1 MQIRVFT
8 IPALA
13 GQEMQE
19 EMNKFLR
26 GHRIMEVKQQYDA
39 ERGYWTFA
47 VNYIEGSTPNNNA
60 PAIRPEKVD
69 YKTVL
74 SPECFEI
81 FTKLRDA
88 RKQIAKDES
97 VPAYAIF
104 TDKELADIA
113 QLSELSPAA
122 MLKIE
127 GINHGRVDKYGERM
141 LHGILAHVQP
151 TESEN
156 LF

>member
-26 GHRIMEVKQQYDA
+26 GHRVMEVKQQYDA

-74 SPECFEI
+74 SPESFDI

-122 MLKIE
+122 LLKID
-127 GINHGRVDKYGERM
+127 GINHGRVDKYAER
-141 LHGILAHVQP
+141 ILQGVVTSEQIKD
-151 TESEN
+151 TES

>member
-8 IPALA
+8 IPALS
-13 GQEMQE
+13 GQELQE

-26 GHRIMEVKQQYDA
+26 GHRVVEVKQQYDA
-39 ERGYWTFA
+39 DRGFWTFA
-47 VNYIEGSTPNNNA
+47 VNYIEGSQPVNNT
-60 PAIRPEKVD
+60 PAIRSEKVD

-74 SPECFEI
+74 SPECFEV
-81 FTKLRDA
+81 FTKLREA

-104 TDKELADIA
+104 TDKELADIT
-113 QLSELSPAA
+113 QLTDLTPAA
-122 MLKIE
+122 MLKID
-127 GINHGRVDKYGERM
+127 GINHGRVDKYAERILQGVASLGE
-141 LHGILAHVQP
+141 AK
-151 TESEN
+151 EE

>member
-13 GQEMQE
+13 GTEMQE

-26 GHRIMEVKQQYDA
+26 GHRVMEVKQQYDS

-47 VNYIEGSTPNNNA
+47 VNYIEGSVPNTNV
-60 PAIRPEKVD
+60 PTIRSEKVD

-74 SPECFEI
+74 SPECFDI

-97 VPAYAIF
+97 IPAYAIF
-104 TDKELADIA
+104 TDKELSDIA
-113 QLSELSPAA
+113 QLSELTPTA

-127 GINHGRVDKYGERM
+127 GINHGRVDRYAERI
-141 LHGILAHVQP
+141 LQGIMPNRETAEDNV
-151 TESEN
+151 
-156 LF
+156 F